1 MPLYSI
7 QLALSN
13 PTDPAFSLNCRV
25 CVVAVLVRSGR
36 AHVVTARVRLSRQSA
51 ARRAAAA
58 AAAACRR
65 CRLSAAGRRSAAV
78 NASSA
83 AFTAAARAAQH
94 KQLTVLTAAQLS

>member
-7 QLALSN
+7 QLAPSN

-58 AAAACRR
+58 AAGLLR
-65 CRLSAAGRRSAAV
+65 AGDV
-78 NASSA
+78 D
-83 AFTAAARAAQH
+83 
-94 KQLTVLTAAQLS
+94 